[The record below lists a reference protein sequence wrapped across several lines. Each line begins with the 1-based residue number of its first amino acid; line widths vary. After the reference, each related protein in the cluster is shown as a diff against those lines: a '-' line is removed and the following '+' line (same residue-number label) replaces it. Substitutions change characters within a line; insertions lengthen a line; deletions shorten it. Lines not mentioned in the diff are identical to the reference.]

1 VTAHLIAHLLAE
13 AARGRFPAA
22 DGSVELVPPWLRG
35 IEGVV
40 SFTGRAYVA
49 TERSAAEVFA
59 HRPDG
64 FGGAVDPRFVAWLA
78 GPAGWC
84 DCLDAVLVAFGTGA
98 GAPPARP
105 ELVDHPRARHARLVR
120 ADVSVY
126 GDERGL
132 ITLGTGLGGLPE
144 IGVEAA
150 DDAHDQAQG
159 RSLIND
165 ARGLVDAGVPVL
177 AAVAPGNARAL
188 RAFLAA
194 GFMPVGSVQLVRPAG
209 VIDVGSA

>member
-1 VTAHLIAHLLAE
+1 MTAHPIAALLT
-13 AARGRFPAA
+13 AAAHGRFPEA
-22 DGSVELVPPWLRG
+22 DGSVELVRPWLPG
-35 IEGVV
+35 VEGVV

-49 TERSAAEVFA
+49 TERPADDVLA
-59 HRPDG
+59 HHPDG

-98 GAPPARP
+98 GGPPARP

-120 ADVSVY
+120 AEVVIH
-126 GDERGL
+126 GDGRGL
-132 ITLGTGLGGLPE
+132 VTLGTGLGGLPE
-144 IGVEAA
+144 LGVEIAA
-150 DDAHDQAQG
+150 DALGRRLG
-159 RSLIND
+159 RSLISD
-165 ARGLVDAGVPVL
+165 ARGLIEAGAPVV

-194 GFMPVGSVQLVRPAG
+194 GFVPVGSVQLVRPQAR
-209 VIDVGSA
+209 